1 MLWVLGAEKWSL
13 DRLDSFNEPLT
24 PGILGL
30 WGLICQAQISKG
42 LSPLYWFTAW
52 RNRRRRRAGGGSA
65 QGCRGAGGIT
75 ASRHWPAPS
84 SVSLC
89 RKPGTKHVASVWGR
103 LVTTYPR
110 AWDNCRSPRCG
121 GARSPLPAPLLP
133 SADLGVDLQ
142 PWLWARLLRKWTD
155 GWEAGGEVGAL
166 CGAEKGR
173 VTWG

>member
-1 MLWVLGAEKWSL
+1 M
-13 DRLDSFNEPLT
+13 NP
-24 PGILGL
+24 
-30 WGLICQAQISKG
+30 
-42 LSPLYWFTAW
+42 SPLAFLASGASSA
-52 RNRRRRRAGGGSA
+52 RHRFPRASPHSTGSQPGGTGGGDGLGGSA